1 MAKSPSKNV
10 TPYGWPTET
19 ILPDENDS
27 EFVSFADELM
37 VELAPRNQYARSL
50 ATDIV
55 CAIWD
60 IQRHRRL
67 LGSAVRGE
75 FKRQAVDVLT
85 RGVPRAKLATAEL
98 IDTANDFSRDLLAK
112 VPEALEVLA
121 RHGMTV
127 SELTAAAYEARAS
140 TVAYHET
147 RIADLERRR
156 AKLMSDFDRLQQVAR
171 PRDIEDAVEVD

>member
-19 ILPDENDS
+19 ILPDENDGD
-27 EFVSFADELM
+27 FVSFADALM
-37 VELAPRNQYARSL
+37 IELAPRSQYARSL
-50 ATDIV
+50 ATDIIY
-55 CAIWD
+55 AIWD

-75 FKRQAVDVLT
+75 FKRQATNVLT
-85 RGVPRAKLATAEL
+85 RGVPRVKLATAEMM
-98 IDTANDFSRDLLAK
+98 DTVNEFPRDLLAK
-112 VPEALEVLA
+112 VPVALEVLEQ
-121 RHGMTV
+121 HGMTV
-127 SELTAAAYEARAS
+127 SELTAAAYDARAS

-156 AKLMSDFDRLQQVAR
+156 AKLMSDFERLQSPAR
-171 PRDIEDAVEVD
+171 PRDIEHAVEVD